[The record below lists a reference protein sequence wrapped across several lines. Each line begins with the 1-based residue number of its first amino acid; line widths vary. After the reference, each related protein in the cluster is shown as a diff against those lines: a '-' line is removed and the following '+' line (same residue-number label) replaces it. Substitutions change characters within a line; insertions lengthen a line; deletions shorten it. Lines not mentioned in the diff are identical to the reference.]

1 MTQFLSIGQL
11 AQRAGVGIET
21 VRFYERE
28 GLLEEPSRKPS
39 GYRQYDDAV
48 IDRLRFIRHAKELG
62 FTLKEIKELLSLRLE
77 PTSSCAD
84 VKNRAEAKIADIKA
98 KIRTLQRMKKALVQ
112 LTNECSGVGTT
123 SECPILDA
131 LDPKEKH

>member
-1 MTQFLSIGQL
+1 MTQILSIGQL

-21 VRFYERE
+21 VRFYERK

-48 IDRLRFIRHAKELG
+48 IDRLRFIKRAKELG

-77 PTSSCAD
+77 PTSRCAD
-84 VKNRAEAKIADIKA
+84 VKSKAEAKIADIES
-98 KIRTLQRMKKALVQ
+98 KIRTLQRMKRALVKV
-112 LTNECSGVGTT
+112 TKECSGSGSTRD
-123 SECPILDA
+123 CPILDA
-131 LDPKEKH
+131 IDSKKKC

>member
-1 MTQFLSIGQL
+1 MRFLSIGQL
-11 AQRAGVGIET
+11 AQRAGVGVET

-48 IDRLRFIRHAKELG
+48 IDRLRFIKRAKELG
-62 FTLKEIKELLSLRLE
+62 FTLKEVKELLSLRLE
-77 PTSSCAD
+77 PTSRCAD
-84 VKNRAEAKIADIKA
+84 VKSKAEVKIADIES
-98 KIRTLQRMKKALVQ
+98 KIRTLQRMKKALVKV
-112 LTNECSGVGTT
+112 TKECSGIGTT

-131 LDPKEKH
+131 IDPQESC